1 MAQEITYNSPDGLEL
16 FARLDG
22 PSDARLNVLCMHG
35 LTRNSKDFQ
44 PMIDAIGRDRYRFI
58 SVDVRGRARSARD
71 PNPENYA
78 VPTYVG
84 DMAALLGRLGLQKVA
99 LIGTS
104 MGGLMSMIM
113 MKAMPERVSGVVL
126 NDVGPRLE
134 PAGLQRIAG
143 YVGAIEPLESWQAA
157 AEAVWHTQESAFPGK
172 DDAFWMAFARRT
184 FREMEDGR
192 VILDY
197 DPAIASSLKKVKA
210 GPITRFA
217 MWRLYKA
224 MYGVPLLVV
233 RGERSDLFSQKTAE
247 KMVSRHP
254 DARLAV
260 VPNVGHAPILDEP
273 EAVSAIAAF
282 LDRLD
287 SMQ

>member
-1 MAQEITYNSPDGLEL
+1 MAEELTYSSLDGLEL
-16 FARLDG
+16 YARIDG
-22 PSDARLNVLCMHG
+22 PEDAKLNVLCMHG

-44 PMIDAIGRDRYRFI
+44 PMIEAIGTDRYRFI

-71 PNPENYA
+71 PNPENYTP
-78 VPTYVG
+78 PTYVG

-113 MKAMPERVSGVVL
+113 MKAMPERVRGVVL
-126 NDVGPRLE
+126 NDIGPRLE
-134 PAGLQRIAG
+134 PEGLQRIAG
-143 YVGAIEPLESWQAA
+143 YVGAIEPLDSWQAA
-157 AEAVWHTQESAFPGK
+157 AEAVWHTQDSAFPGK

-184 FREMEDGR
+184 FRELEDGR

-210 GPITRFA
+210 GPLTRLA

-247 KMVSRHP
+247 KMVARHP

-273 EAVSAIAAF
+273 EAVTAISAF
-282 LDRLD
+282 LDRLEPI
-287 SMQ
+287 Q

>member
-1 MAQEITYNSPDGLEL
+1 MAQEITYSSPDGLEL
-16 FARLDG
+16 FARSDG
-22 PSDARLNVLCMHG
+22 PSDARLTVLCMHG

-78 VPTYVG
+78 VPAYVG
-84 DMAALLGRLGLQKVA
+84 DMAALLDRLGLSRVA

-104 MGGLMSMIM
+104 MGGLMSMVM
-113 MKAMPERVSGVVL
+113 MKAMPERVRGVVL

-134 PAGLQRIAG
+134 PQGLARIAG
-143 YVGAIEPLESWQAA
+143 YVGAIAPLDSWQAA

-172 DDAFWMAFARRT
+172 GDDFWMDFARRT
-184 FREMEDGR
+184 FRELEDGR

-197 DPAIASSLKKVKA
+197 DPAIASSLKKVRA
-210 GPITRFA
+210 GPLTRLA
-217 MWRLYKA
+217 MWRLFRA
-224 MYGVPLLVV
+224 MSAAPLLVV
-233 RGERSDLFSQKTAE
+233 RGELSDLFSKKTAE
-247 KMVSRHP
+247 KMVARHP
-254 DARLAV
+254 DARLAT

-282 LDRLD
+282 LDRLETE
-287 SMQ
+287 Q